1 MYMDNKLPTYS
12 EDELQGYL
20 DSMTPLELASHN
32 ARMSAW
38 MLANFVLLQETVE
51 TIEEVDILRDSENI
65 EERSLLPVAELS
77 LSEMVMALPS
87 YGDA

>member
-1 MYMDNKLPTYS
+1 MDNKLPTYS
-12 EDELQGYL
+12 EEELQGYL

-38 MLANFVLLQETVE
+38 MLANFVFLQETVE
-51 TIEEVDILRDSENI
+51 TIEEVDILRDSENV
-65 EERSLLPVAELS
+65 EERSLLPVAELG
-77 LSEMVMALPS
+77 LSEMIVALPS

>member
-1 MYMDNKLPTYS
+1 MYMDNKLSVYT

-20 DSMTPLELASHN
+20 ESMTPLELASHN

-38 MLANFVLLQETVE
+38 MLANFILLQDTAE
-51 TIEEVDILRDSENI
+51 TIEEVSTLRESDDLED
-65 EERSLLPVAELS
+65 RSLLPVAELS
-77 LSEMVMALPS
+77 LTEMISALPS